1 MKKINMDETFKKAAI
16 EKFTEYINGLSRCTS
31 NRIDFSTTFDNTIV
45 GAARP
50 TIFISS
56 QAYLKMML
64 YVRDT
69 DVEIAWH
76 GIVERNVEQNW
87 YYIKDVFLYPQII
100 RSATV
105 DTDQEKYQDWLN
117 NIEDDDVFNNIRF
130 QGHSHVNMGT
140 SPSGTDLN
148 MYDKFLQVLPK
159 NDYYIFMIMNKSG
172 SLTSFIYDLAKNT
185 IYESADIDIK
195 ILCTNT
201 RDLIKDIKDEK
212 DKYCENPTYY
222 SGVTYNGYRHFGFYN
237 RDDDYYLPPKKTED
251 INDLLDE
258 IDKKYKN
265 PKLKIK
271 TKNKVKG
278 GRK

>member
-1 MKKINMDETFKKAAI
+1 MKKINMDETFKKEAI
-16 EKFTEYINGLSRCTS
+16 EKFTTYINGLSRYTS
-31 NRIDFSTTFDNTIV
+31 NRINFSTTFNNTITETT
-45 GAARP
+45 RP

-69 DVEIAWH
+69 EVEIAWH
-76 GIVERNVEQNW
+76 GTVERNIEQNW

-100 RSATV
+100 ESATV
-105 DTDQEKYQDWLN
+105 DTNQEKYQDWLN
-117 NIEDDDVFNNIRF
+117 NIEDDNVFNNIRF

-140 SPSGTDLN
+140 SPSSTDLN

-185 IYESADIDIK
+185 IYESTDIDIK

-201 RDLIKDIKDEK
+201 KDLIKDIKEEK
-212 DKYCENPTYY
+212 DKYCEKPTYH
-222 SGVTYNGYRHFGFYN
+222 SGVTYNNYNHFGLYN
-237 RDDDYYLPPKKTED
+237 LEDDYYSPPKKLED
-251 INDLLDE
+251 INDFLDE

-278 GRK
+278 GQK